1 MGSNE
6 LGTRMTGNFR
16 QFLEGNI
23 LIQDVPV
30 EAKRT

>member
-1 MGSNE
+1 
-6 LGTRMTGNFR
+6 MTGNFR